1 MSPNES
7 AGDESIGSEPD
18 SLAKLAQAPSASRLD
33 EKLES
38 VLVGEPGHRFSIT
51 RGDHGDPHLFLGP
64 HGAELEGRPGVV
76 IRVFHPKASAAW
88 ILVEAASDELET
100 VEIGPGLFAAWLEGG
115 DPDAAYRVRF
125 RPADAPEKVDP
136 SAGDQAP
143 VGGPESELDSSDENS
158 PAEDAPAADTTADTW
173 VQEDAYRFP
182 VSVTDDDLY
191 FFSEGTHLLLWKC
204 LGARPWSHAGVAG
217 WSFTVWAP
225 NARRVGVVGDFNGWD
240 GRVHAMRRLG
250 SSGMWEIFIPGMIS
264 GEIYKFEILD
274 PHGNRWLRA
283 DPMARWAEVP
293 PQTASRTFESSYA
306 WQDHEWMAAHP
317 QRDVRREPM
326 AVYEVHLGS
335 WLKDHDPEQEVTY
348 RDLAPKLVE
357 HARSLGFNYLELL
370 PVAEHPFD
378 GSWGYQITGYFAPT
392 SRYGTPDDF
401 RFFVDYCHRHG
412 MGVIVDWVPAH
423 FVKDAHGLG
432 RFDGTAL
439 YEHEDPRRGEHPDWG
454 TYIFNYGRF
463 EVRNFLLANALYWL
477 EELHV
482 DGLRVDAVASMLY
495 LDYSREA
502 DQWLPNEHG
511 GRENLAAIAL
521 LQDVNRQIE
530 EHFPGRFTVAE
541 ESTAWPGI
549 TRSVAEGGLGF
560 NLKWNMGWMHDTLDY
575 FGIDPFFRP
584 HHHDKLTFAM
594 VYEYSE
600 AFINPLSHDE
610 VVHGKGSL
618 HRRMPGDSWRKFANL
633 RALLT
638 YQYARPGKVLL
649 FMGSELA
656 SPREWNHEAS
666 LEWQLL
672 EKPEHRK
679 FHDFLGELGK
689 LYVDARSLWL
699 LDHQKDGFQWVA
711 CHDREMSIFCFAR
724 WADLL
729 PEDAA
734 SERLSGADP
743 GDEKTGTPRT
753 GEHLLVVL
761 NLTPVPHETYS
772 VGAPMSGTYRV
783 LLSSDDARFGGS
795 DFPRADAWV
804 TEDEPLDDCAQ
815 RLTLTLPPLSAMI
828 LGHEPGPSRQPT
840 KKIEDVKTEERPPVK
855 PAEAAG
861 AVGAVVGEG
870 PGVSKA
876 SPRKT
881 KKTKKAPTSKR
892 KQGNDADS

>member
-1 MSPNES
+1 MDPSQPSSSTEPEEPLSSSSLDRNL
-7 AGDESIGSEPD
+7 ESI
-18 SLAKLAQAPSASRLD
+18 
-33 EKLES
+33 
-38 VLVGEPGHRFSIT
+38 LVGEPGHRFSIT

-64 HGAELEGRPGVV
+64 HAATLEKIQGDKTQGDKIQGVV

-88 ILVEAASDELET
+88 LWVSEPGADTGQEPEVIAT
-100 VEIGPGLFAAWLEGG
+100 VEIGPGLFAAWIEAG
-115 DPDAAYRVRF
+115 DLDVAYRVRF
-125 RPADAPEKVDP
+125 RH
-136 SAGDQAP
+136 
-143 VGGPESELDSSDENS
+143 SDGS
-158 PAEDAPAADTTADTW
+158 TW
-173 VQEDAYRFP
+173 EQEDPYRFP

-204 LGARPWSHAGVAG
+204 LGARPWSHEGVDG

-225 NARRVGVVGDFNGWD
+225 NACRVGVVGNFNGWD
-240 GRVHAMRRLG
+240 GRIHAMRRLG
-250 SSGMWEIFIPGMIS
+250 SSGMWEIFIPEMIS

-293 PQTASRTFESSYA
+293 PQTASRTFDSAYA
-306 WQDHEWMAAHP
+306 WEDEKWMGAHAK
-317 QRDVRREPM
+317 RDVRREPM

-335 WLKDHDPEQEVTY
+335 WMKDHEAGQEVTY

-357 HARSLGFNYLELL
+357 HVRSLGFNYLELL

-392 SRYGTPDDF
+392 SRFGTPDDF
-401 RFFVDYCHRHG
+401 RFFVDYCHRHEI
-412 MGVIVDWVPAH
+412 GVIVDWVPAH

-463 EVRNFLLANALYWL
+463 EVRNFLVANALYWL
-477 EELHV
+477 QELHV

-495 LDYSREA
+495 LDYSREEG
-502 DQWLPNEHG
+502 QWVPNDHG

-521 LQDVNRQIE
+521 LQAVNRQIE

-549 TRSVAEGGLGF
+549 TRSVAKGGLGF
-560 NLKWNMGWMHDTLDY
+560 TLKWNMGWMHDTLDY

-600 AFINPLSHDE
+600 AFVNPLSHDE

-618 HRRMPGDSWRKFANL
+618 YRRMPGDSWRKFANL
-633 RALLT
+633 RALLA

-649 FMGSELA
+649 FMGSELG
-656 SPREWNHEAS
+656 SPKEWNHKGS
-666 LEWQLL
+666 LDWQLL
-672 EKPEHRK
+672 EKPDHRK
-679 FHDFLGELGK
+679 FHDFVGELGK
-689 LYVDARSLWL
+689 LYLNAPSLWL
-699 LDHQKDGFQWVA
+699 LDHQAEGFQWVA
-711 CHDREMSIFCFAR
+711 CHDRDMSIFCFAR
-724 WADLL
+724 WAE
-729 PEDAA
+729 PRPA
-734 SERLSGADP
+734 SDDP
-743 GDEKTGTPRT
+743 SSPRS

-761 NLTPVPHETYS
+761 NLTPVPHEGYS
-772 VGAPMSGTYRV
+772 LGAPMAGVYRV

-795 DFPRADAWV
+795 DFSRADAW
-804 TEDEPLDDCAQ
+804 TTQNEPLDDCDQ
-815 RLTLTLPPLSAMI
+815 RLTLTLPPLSVMI
-828 LGHEPGPSRQPT
+828 LGHEPVEKAGDAGGPDRGSKSRNSKKGRPRAKASKMSQPKRET
-840 KKIEDVKTEERPPVK
+840 GSV
-855 PAEAAG
+855 AG
-861 AVGAVVGEG
+861 A
-870 PGVSKA
+870 
-876 SPRKT
+876 
-881 KKTKKAPTSKR
+881 
-892 KQGNDADS
+892 